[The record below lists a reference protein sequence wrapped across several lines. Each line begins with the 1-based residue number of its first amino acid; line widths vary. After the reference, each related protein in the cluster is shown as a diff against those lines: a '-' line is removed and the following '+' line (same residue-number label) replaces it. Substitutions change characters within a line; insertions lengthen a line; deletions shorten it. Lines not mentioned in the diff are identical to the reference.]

1 MTKRTVLAVLTFFLI
16 LGTLTLPVENAE
28 AVTGAAP
35 NGQIEQATLTVL
47 KQSLDILQAQ
57 LNVIA
62 QRIQSPNRSPEEIQA
77 LAITLEGVRLSLLT
91 VNVTL
96 NTRALALAQPRG
108 SETLSSPIAAGTQMI
123 SKVASPKIQ
132 EEQSETAVTVVAPE
146 ITAETEETAVAATA
160 IGAGGGWKKTGRV
173 IWIVVVAALA
183 LWVGY
188 NESWKKRIAAR
199 GEKTFPKTV

>member
-108 SETLSSPIAAGTQMI
+108 SETLSSPIAAGTQ
-123 SKVASPKIQ
+123 
-132 EEQSETAVTVVAPE
+132 
-146 ITAETEETAVAATA
+146 
-160 IGAGGGWKKTGRV
+160 IGRAH
-173 IWIVVVAALA
+173 
-183 LWVGY
+183 
-188 NESWKKRIAAR
+188 
-199 GEKTFPKTV
+199 